1 MNVPMGIIT
10 KNSVLGYIKVRP
22 EHSLECWRQKGYE
35 RPHDELLLLLRDG
48 SFASICLYIPTPESS
63 EGAGDAM
70 GLFTA
75 GVLVEGLVAAEV
87 LRTRLVVPIVWG
99 IGERVLM
106 SHAGRVIVA
115 LA

>member
-1 MNVPMGIIT
+1 MAGKWAEGV
-10 KNSVLGYIKVRP
+10 
-22 EHSLECWRQKGYE
+22 YE
-35 RPHDELLLLLRDG
+35 GLLIEG

-70 GLFTA
+70 GLFTI
-75 GVLVEGLVAAEV
+75 GVLVEGLVAEV
-87 LRTRLVVPIVWG
+87 LRTRLVVPEGWG

-115 LA
+115 RA